1 MPAEVAKTLTIDYYA
16 PAALDKPL
24 DKLPGKRGPFSRVT
38 SSGIP
43 AEIKSKL
50 PVADLIGETVALKR
64 AGSAFKGLCPFHA
77 EKTPSFIVTPDRES
91 WHCFGCGE
99 GGDIFTFVMKRDGL
113 EFREALSRLAEKAG
127 VELSERTARE
137 DRRKRRLREALE
149 AAVAWYRE
157 VLLQTPQGERARAYL
172 AERGFTDATLDRFGI
187 GYAPNNWQMLT
198 GRLAARGFSQEELI
212 GSGLASPSNRGGVID
227 RFRGRVIIPIRDSSG
242 RAIGLG
248 GRIMPGLDGPKYLN
262 SPAGPLF
269 DKSQALFAIDLA
281 KTAIRREKL
290 TVIVEG
296 YTDVMAAHQAGFEN
310 VVASLGTALTR
321 GQIELALKYGEAIA
335 LAYDVDLAGDT
346 AAREGLL
353 AQLGADHSVS
363 KVRMVRIPDGKDPDE
378 LIRGNPEAWQR
389 AVTDAK
395 EVVAFAID
403 RLASEA
409 DLASVGGKRSF
420 TGRVLAIIK
429 AIPDPL
435 ERNFYV
441 QQLAQRVNVE
451 PGILAEALRREP
463 SGRAVAP
470 AVVATGPGGEAP
482 AATAALSGLEL
493 EALGL
498 LLRYP
503 ALAVEHGGNG
513 TLPFVDATAAALARA
528 WHGWVSAKAG
538 AGAVDA
544 AVIDLDGFLSGL
556 DLASADLARGVLAR
570 LADGGE
576 GRERLEADQAREVLR
591 ITLLRLRVA
600 RLDEDLRDGRLLLE
614 EAQRAGDRQR
624 LEQIEQQIMRL
635 GREKA
640 EATRAMR
647 EPAAVAGTR
656 RS

>member
-1 MPAEVAKTLTIDYYA
+1 
-16 PAALDKPL
+16 
-24 DKLPGKRGPFSRVT
+24 VT

-50 PVADLIGETVALKR
+50 PVAELIGETVALKR

-77 EKTPSFIVTPDRES
+77 EKTPSFIVSPDRET

-113 EFREALSRLAEKAG
+113 EFREALTQLAEKAG
-127 VELSERTARE
+127 VELSERAARE

-149 AAVAWYRE
+149 AAIAWYRE
-157 VLLQTPQGERARAYL
+157 VLLQTPQGERARRYL
-172 AERGFTDATLDRFGI
+172 AERGFSEATLDRFGI
-187 GYAPNNWQMLT
+187 GYAPNNWEMLT
-198 GRLAARGFSQEELI
+198 GRLAGRGFSPDELI

-227 RFRGRVIIPIRDSSG
+227 RFRGRVIIPIRDASG
-242 RAIGLG
+242 RPVGLG
-248 GRIMPGLDGPKYLN
+248 GRILPGLDGPKYLN

-269 DKSQALFAIDLA
+269 DKSHTLFAIDLA
-281 KTAIRREKL
+281 KAAIRREKL

-335 LAYDVDLAGDT
+335 LAYDVDLAGDS

-353 AQLGADHSVS
+353 SQLGADHSVS
-363 KVRMVRIPDGKDPDE
+363 KVRVVRIPDGKDPDE
-378 LIRGNPEAWQR
+378 LIRGNPEAWRQ
-389 AVTDAK
+389 AVGEAK
-395 EVVAFAID
+395 EVVAFAVD

-409 DLASVGGKRSF
+409 DLGSVGGKRTF

-441 QQLAQRVNVE
+441 QQLAKMVNIE
-451 PGILAEALRREP
+451 PGILAEALQREP
-463 SGRAVAP
+463 MRRATAP
-470 AVVATGPGGEAP
+470 AVVPTGPGQRGP
-482 AATAALSGLEL
+482 AAAAPGQSGLEL

-498 LLRYP
+498 LLTYP
-503 ALAVEHGGNG
+503 GLATETDGNG
-513 TLPFVDATAAALARA
+513 TLPFVDATAATLAHA
-528 WHGWVSAKAG
+528 WQQWIASRTADGQ
-538 AGAVDA
+538 AVDA
-544 AVIDLDGFLSGL
+544 SAIDLEGFLTGL
-556 DLASADLARGVLAR
+556 DLASGDLARGVLVRMAE
-570 LADGGE
+570 GGE
-576 GRERLEADQAREVLR
+576 QERLDADQARQVLR
-591 ITLLRLRVA
+591 VTLLRLRIV
-600 RLDEDLRDGRLLLE
+600 RLEEELRDGRLLLE
-614 EAQRAGDRQR
+614 EAQRAGDRAR
-624 LEQIEQQIMRL
+624 LEDIERQITRL
-635 GREKA
+635 NREKE

-647 EPAAVAGTR
+647 EPAEVAGTR